1 MNGIVQIYR
10 NLHKKGVVYSVRSV
24 TTRKVVD
31 YVSDVVL
38 TDVVFKVNQSGR
50 ERVVREKRKNVHAVM
65 EGRIISD
72 LPLSSGRLITYNP
85 YKSNQFVL
93 KNNPTV
99 KVFEAKRVNIINGK
113 IMGIGIVSMER

>member
-1 MNGIVQIYR
+1 
-10 NLHKKGVVYSVRSV
+10 
-24 TTRKVVD
+24 
-31 YVSDVVL
+31 
-38 TDVVFKVNQSGR
+38 
-50 ERVVREKRKNVHAVM
+50 
-65 EGRIISD
+65 
-72 LPLSSGRLITYNP
+72 LSSGRLITYNP